1 LWYTYGGF
9 FNKKKNRRDEGVTSS
24 PERWRDISDLA
35 TFIKELSP
43 VLLEE
48 KGKQLPAEVLSGS
61 SVDPFGGTAVT
72 ALLKHHNGCVYVLAV
87 NAAPEP
93 VRTRFRIKDV
103 DAEGEVLKE
112 NRKVSAKGGVFEDD
126 FNAFGVHVYRFCST
140 NKCEQQ

>member
-1 LWYTYGGF
+1 MLLDGKG
-9 FNKKKNRRDEGVTSS
+9 NQ
-24 PERWRDISDLA
+24 
-35 TFIKELSP
+35 LS
-43 VLLEE
+43 
-48 KGKQLPAEVLSGS
+48 AEVISGS

-72 ALLKHHNGCVYVLAV
+72 ALLKHHNGCVYILAV